1 MQQEIAWSARG
12 AARRHA
18 RREDS
23 EHKKLAAHTAAL
35 AGKAGGRQ
43 SRARNLVVPVDLR
56 VAWFRD
62 ALVVAVELALAL
74 EVRAHIALT
83 VELLQPHLLFRR
95 LPALRVPRAL
105 ASLGRCRYSGNN
117 AEYECHAHALEG
129 APPASS
135 AVARS
140 VLAHHLLH
148 RSQGVRCV

>member
-43 SRARNLVVPVDLR
+43 ARARNLVVPVDLR

-105 ASLGRCRYSGNN
+105 ASLGRGRYSGYSET
-117 AEYECHAHALEG
+117 EYECHAHAVEG
-129 APPASS
+129 SPPASPQHS
-135 AVARS
+135 MAVRS
-140 VLAHHLLH
+140 VHSHCL
-148 RSQGVRCV
+148 